1 MLMCLCSMFCYV
13 IGVSAFGEYEEVSQD
28 NPFMKFVPKKLLDET
43 KNAVDMLKPSNG

>member
-1 MLMCLCSMFCYV
+1 MFCYV